1 MSFSFFRRRRDAPT
15 GLEHALKQMRTAA
28 FFAPTPWAVAR
39 QMLEF
44 AEVGPTDL
52 LFDLGSGDGRIP
64 IMAAQEFGAR
74 AIGVELDEKLR
85 KHAEDR
91 AREYGLADRV
101 SFRAEDFF
109 KADLRDATVVS
120 LYLLTQVNGY
130 LGPRLASQLK
140 KGARVVT
147 LDYPV
152 PGWRE
157 EKSIPVKSE
166 GNVDYTIILYRR

>member
-1 MSFSFFRRRRDAPT
+1 MNFSFFRRRRNAST
-15 GLEHALKQMRTAA
+15 GLEQALKQMRTAA

-52 LFDLGSGDGRIP
+52 LYYLGSGDGRIP

-74 AIGVELDEKLR
+74 AIGIELDEKLR
-85 KHAEDR
+85 KHAADK
-91 AREYGLADRV
+91 AIEYGLAERV

-109 KADLRDATVVS
+109 KADLREATVVS

-130 LGPRLASQLK
+130 LGPRLASQLR
-140 KGARVVT
+140 KGARVVA

-166 GNVDYTIILYRR
+166 GNVDYNLFLYRR